1 MSSKP
6 ISNGRRH
13 DRGEASGAMI
23 ELGISRFVA
32 LLVLFVLAALAAPV
46 GAADWGAITPGTTTM
61 DQVRAQY
68 GGPTRAT
75 TQKADNYDTA
85 QWVYEQAQAPTGM
98 VRMTV
103 DFGLL
108 TEGTYRANIVR
119 SFKLEPRPGVFTRQM
134 IAAGWGEPTN
144 VSPQGDMPPR
154 IFYASGLFVIFDK
167 DGLMAESMLFMPP
180 QPLPAVAPPRR

>member
-1 MSSKP
+1 
-6 ISNGRRH
+6 
-13 DRGEASGAMI
+13 MI
-23 ELGISRFVA
+23 ELRTSRVLA
-32 LLVLFVLAALAAPV
+32 LVVLLVLAPLAAPV
-46 GAADWGAITPGTTTM
+46 GAADWGTITPGITTM

-85 QWVYEQAQAPTGM
+85 QWVYEAAQAPVGM

-108 TEGTYRANIVR
+108 NEGAYRADIVR
-119 SFKLEPRPGVFTRQM
+119 SFKLEPRPGVFTREM

-144 VSPQGDMPPR
+144 VSPRGDMPPR
-154 IFYASGLFVIFDK
+154 IFYASGLFVTFDK
-167 DGLMAESMLFMPP
+167 DGQIAESMLFMPP
-180 QPLPAVAPPRR
+180 QPIPAIAPPRR